1 MSLKHADFTLRM
13 LVDTQRN
20 RFVFEVVDLV
30 QVAQHDVADDVQ
42 VTGAT
47 LHAVFLDGELAF
59 LAFCLVQ
66 VKLWLH
72 LEDVVTELD
81 ADWLEL

>member
-13 LVDTQRN
+13 LVDTQRD
-20 RFVFEVVDLV
+20 RFVFKVVDLV

-47 LHAVFLDGELAF
+47 LHAVFLNGELAF